1 MAELPYEFKTPP
13 LITVGSIFENEK
25 IDVQWNCV
33 VDEVLDDEMGVIGVK
48 IKNTLTNEISEIC
61 PSISEN
67 VISASYCPTDGHA
80 DPIDTLRAYKEAAQK
95 NGVIFTNNEEVLE
108 ISEKGKKIFFENYDH
123 TSNNY
128 FDYLIKEINTEYNF

>member
-1 MAELPYEFKTPP
+1 MSKRNIRSSTKYKQEGNLRLARNTAED
-13 LITVGSIFENEK
+13 K
-25 IDVQWNCV
+25 IIQN
-33 VDEVLDDEMGVIGVK
+33 LVK
-48 IKNTLTNEISEIC
+48 EQKNGLEIEYLKNTNEISEIC

-108 ISEKGKKIFFENYDH
+108 ISEKGSKIGMLEHQRKIFPKFCVLTNGI
-123 TSNNY
+123 
-128 FDYLIKEINTEYNF
+128 LQ